1 MSERLTEHNE
11 TGYVLKLDN
20 PQNEIE
26 ARQQLMQKFKLA
38 CTKLGQLEDLF
49 EQYDIEKINLQLD
62 KINATITKINPKIFA
77 KSFSEQKQHIKNL
90 EEEHELLINDL
101 ENTREELNK
110 QLKFESNARKRFAN
124 AWKQLKEWLEE
135 MIKKYEPTYD
145 EYMALNYD
153 YYYKTNTQSLYK
165 IILDKMQELEKKE

>member
-49 EQYDIEKINLQLD
+49 EKFDIKELESYVKKLIEDAKIWEK
-62 KINATITKINPKIFA
+62 AC
-77 KSFSEQKQHIKNL
+77 
-90 EEEHELLINDL
+90 ELACI
-101 ENTREELNK
+101 
-110 QLKFESNARKRFAN
+110 
-124 AWKQLKEWLEE
+124 E
-135 MIKKYEPTYD
+135 MQGGPPIPWSKYEGVLIY
-145 EYMALNYD
+145 NIGV
-153 YYYKTNTQSLYK
+153 LYNRA
-165 IILDKMQELEKKE
+165 KKEIQNEKR